1 MPAMGV
7 DVATLADGDVE
18 QSSEFIG
25 TVKSRRS
32 VTVQPQVEGFITR
45 IAATSGDRV
54 RAGAVLMEIDAG
66 RQEAAVATL
75 EAQAARLRTLLDAGA
90 VSQQEFDQAAATV
103 KSGEAQLAALDQQ
116 IREQKVELG
125 YHRVL
130 APAAG
135 VIGDIPVRVGD
146 RVTRASMLTTIDDNR
161 GLEVYVQVPVQ
172 QAPDLRIGLPVRLVD
187 DAGATLREATVS
199 FIAPSVDPATQSVL
213 AKAAL
218 DAPDG
223 LRNDQY
229 VRARIVWRSTR
240 GLTVP
245 LVAVTRVNGRFFVFT
260 AEKDGQSTIARQR
273 PVDLGPLVGNN
284 YVVLKGLTAGEQL
297 IVSGVQKIGD
307 GMPVAPQPAAAAP
320 PPAAAAAAK

>member
-1 MPAMGV
+1 
-7 DVATLADGDVE
+7 
-18 QSSEFIG
+18 
-25 TVKSRRS
+25 
-32 VTVQPQVEGFITR
+32 
-45 IAATSGDRV
+45 
-54 RAGAVLMEIDAG
+54 
-66 RQEAAVATL
+66 
-75 EAQAARLRTLLDAGA
+75 
-90 VSQQEFDQAAATV
+90 
-103 KSGEAQLAALDQQ
+103 
-116 IREQKVELG
+116 
-125 YHRVL
+125 
-130 APAAG
+130 
-135 VIGDIPVRVGD
+135 
-146 RVTRASMLTTIDDNR
+146 
-161 GLEVYVQVPVQ
+161 VQ